1 MKFFLGYMKLH
12 LLYRHVM
19 LRWEFSSFNFK
30 IASDGDLYYQIA
42 SKPFFAQKLSKF
54 FACGG
59 LLLGGD
65 KTYNSDFILT
75 FDLIINFKTASGN
88 GLYFQIASRLLA
100 ILCANILR

>member
-1 MKFFLGYMKLH
+1 
-12 LLYRHVM
+12 M
-19 LRWEFSSFNFK
+19 LWWAFSSFNFK

-42 SKPFFAQKLSKF
+42 SKPFFAQKSSKF

-59 LLLGGD
+59 QLLVGD

-75 FDLIINFKTASGN
+75 FDLIINFKTASGY

>member
-1 MKFFLGYMKLH
+1 MVTFITKS
-12 LLYRHVM
+12 LLSHS
-19 LRWEFSSFNFK
+19 LRKN
-30 IASDGDLYYQIA
+30 YQN
-42 SKPFFAQKLSKF
+42 F

-59 LLLGGD
+59 QLLGGD

-100 ILCANILR
+100 ILCAIILR